1 MAFQV
6 TLVRASTE
14 EIAVDLSGNT
24 LVISDYSDYI
34 SNAEDGHLY
43 TNFNAYY
50 KIIVTKQDNTLYTFS
65 SLGTDDEDILPPS
78 DYTSSPIQTTY
89 TYDEDGIYSIKVIAV
104 PSWNSLTTPAKWDVN
119 DCVYQ
124 SGKLYKCIAE
134 STNEQVTDTAHWTE
148 ITEAELSSKYYTVEY
163 VTVACALEDC
173 YIQALLDANCG
184 TGSMIC
190 ADSTFCDN
198 KYFLKAVRLFLIKQ
212 SLQTY
217 MDLQDWDR
225 TKEVLNTA
233 NKICC
238 DCN

>member
-6 TLVRASTE
+6 SLVKASTQE
-14 EIAVDLSGNT
+14 VAVDKSEDT
-24 LVISDYSDYI
+24 LIISDYSDYI
-34 SNAEDGHLY
+34 SNAEDGHSY
-43 TNFNAYY
+43 THFDAYY
-50 KIIVTKQDNTLYTFS
+50 KIIITKQDNTIFTFS

-78 DYTSSPIQTTY
+78 SYTSSPIPTTY
-89 TYDEDGIYSIKVIAV
+89 TFNEDGVYSIKIVAV
-104 PSWNSLTTPAKWDVN
+104 PSWQSLTTPAKWDIN

-124 SGKLYKCIAE
+124 SGKLYKAIAE
-134 STNEQVTDTAHWTE
+134 STNEVVTDTAHWVE
-148 ITEAELSSKYYTVEY
+148 ITEDELSSKYYTLEY
-163 VTVACALEDC
+163 VTVACSLDQC

-184 TGSMIC
+184 SASMTC
-190 ADSTFCDN
+190 VDSTFCDN

-233 NKICC
+233 NNICC
-238 DCN
+238 ECN